1 VKVSE
6 FRKLP
11 IIAILRGIE
20 EDRIEPLCEEMISAG
35 IKTVEITMNTK
46 DAPLLIKK
54 AVKVSSGRLTIGA
67 GTVLDKKSLKAALNA
82 GATFIVTPV
91 LINDVVGYCVKHKI
105 PVFPGALTPTEI
117 YAAWLAGAT
126 MVKVFPA
133 KVFGPSYIKEVKGP
147 LDKIE
152 LLACAGVTPGNLGEY
167 FAAGASAVTF
177 GASVFKREW
186 LKEKDYKSIGDL
198 IKKYVSSFKEVAGND
213 KISG

>member
-6 FRKLP
+6 FRLLP
-11 IIAILRGIE
+11 IIGILRGIE
-20 EDRIEPLCEEMISAG
+20 ENQIEPLCNEIISAG
-35 IKTVEITMNTK
+35 IKTIEITMNTK

-54 AVKVSSGRLTIGA
+54 ATGVASGRLTIGA
-67 GTVLDKKSLKAALNA
+67 GTVLDKKSLETALKA

-91 LINDVVGYCVKHKI
+91 LINDVVSYCVKHKI
-105 PVFPGALTPTEI
+105 PVFPGALTPSEI
-117 YAAWLAGAT
+117 YAAWVAGAT

-133 KVFGPSYIKEVKGP
+133 KFFGPSYIKEVKGP

-167 FAAGASAVTF
+167 FSAGVSAVTF
-177 GASVFKREW
+177 GSSVFRKDW
-186 LKEKDYKSIGDL
+186 LKANDYKSIGESM
-198 IKKYVSSFKEVAGND
+198 KKYVASFKEVAGNG